1 MFLHFLNQNKMT
13 KMLNLK
19 NKKGDKL
26 LSVYW
31 FAILVI
37 VAVGIVLM
45 VNTFYGASYDVRKA
59 ESEILAQK
67 VADCIY
73 SGGAFNSQLFNL
85 KGDFREDFKETFL
98 DKCSLNF
105 TIDENFQRPPYYI
118 QVDFFQGADTE
129 KKSFSITEGNQ
140 NWVSDCDLNI
150 TDRSKL
156 ATCTSQ
162 EFYAKRS
169 FNSVYLVKILSI
181 VGKVDQNTH

>member
-1 MFLHFLNQNKMT
+1 
-13 KMLNLK
+13 MLNLK

-37 VAVGIVLM
+37 VAVGVVLM
-45 VNTFYGASYDVRKA
+45 ANTFYGASYDVRKA

-105 TIDENFQRPPYYI
+105 TIEENFQRPPYYV
-118 QVDFFQGADTE
+118 QVDFFRGTDTE
-129 KKSFSITEGNQ
+129 KKSFSITEGNK
-140 NWVSDCDLNI
+140 NWVPDCNSKVAEK
-150 TDRSKL
+150 SKL

-162 EFYAKRS
+162 EFYAKRGS
-169 FNSVYLVKILSI
+169 SSVYRIKILSI